1 MPQLMHRVLDAGY
14 MRFARY
20 VALPILG
27 GGLVGIAIV
36 LWLGGSPPTGDG
48 FADAVDQAAP
58 AVVNIFSRKVV
69 AAYQHPICRLPRFR
83 GLCEDSGRMRSSL
96 GSGVMAR
103 EDGYILTNNH
113 VIAGADDILVA
124 FPNGRQAQAAVVGTD
139 VETDLAVIKVA
150 GDGYAAID
158 RADSG
163 ALRVGDVVLAI
174 GNPFNV
180 GQTVSLGIVSAK
192 GRYGI
197 GASPWDDFIQTD
209 AAVHPGNS
217 GGPLVDS
224 EGRMVGVNTLIY
236 SPDGSAEGVGIGF
249 AIPSELAFDVL
260 DQIIANGRVERGWL
274 GVDLAAGP
282 NGLVVTRVLPGTPA
296 SGAGI
301 RTGDVILA
309 INGEPATSM
318 RSVVQRMRATEP
330 GAELTIRLRR
340 DGSELT
346 VRAAAAVRPTPRR

>member
-1 MPQLMHRVLDAGY
+1 MSQLL
-14 MRFARY
+14 RY

-36 LWLGGSPPTGDG
+36 LWLRGTAPAANEG

-69 AAYQHPICRLPRFR
+69 AAYRHPICRLARFR
-83 GLCEDSGRMRSSL
+83 HLCEDSGRMRSSL

-124 FPNGRQAQAAVVGTD
+124 FPNGHQAQAAVVGTD

-150 GDGYAAID
+150 GDGFAAIE
-158 RADSG
+158 RADSD

-224 EGRMVGVNTLIY
+224 DGRMVGVNTLIY

-274 GVDLAAGP
+274 GVDLAARQG
-282 NGLVVTRVLPGTPA
+282 GLVVARVLPGTPA
-296 SGAGI
+296 AGAGI
-301 RTGDVILA
+301 RAGDIILA
-309 INGEPATSM
+309 INGEAASSM
-318 RSVVQRMRATEP
+318 RSVVQRMRAIEP

-340 DGSELT
+340 QDAELT

>member
-1 MPQLMHRVLDAGY
+1 MSQLSHRAHYARYV
-14 MRFARY
+14 RY
-20 VALPILG
+20 VALPVLG
-27 GGLVGIAIV
+27 GGLVGVIIV
-36 LWLGGSPPTGDG
+36 LWLRGAPPPAGDG
-48 FADAVDQAAP
+48 FADAVDRAAP

-69 AAYQHPICRLPRFR
+69 AAYRHPICGLPRFR

-139 VETDLAVIKVA
+139 LETDLAVIKVA
-150 GDGYAAID
+150 GDGLAAIE
-158 RADSG
+158 RADSDV
-163 ALRVGDVVLAI
+163 LRVGDVVLAI

-249 AIPSELAFDVL
+249 AIPSKLAFDVL

-282 NGLVVTRVLPGTPA
+282 GGLVVARVLPGTPA

-301 RTGDVILA
+301 LAGDIILA
-309 INGEPATSM
+309 INGQTATSM

-330 GAELTIRLRR
+330 GATLTIRLRR
-340 DGSELT
+340 GTAELT
-346 VRAAAAVRPTPRR
+346 VRAAVAVRPTPSR

>member
-1 MPQLMHRVLDAGY
+1 MSQLL
-14 MRFARY
+14 RY

-27 GGLVGIAIV
+27 GAFVGVVIV
-36 LWLGGSPPTGDG
+36 LWLRGVTPPAVNG
-48 FADAVDQAAP
+48 FADAVDRAAP

-69 AAYQHPICRLPRFR
+69 AAYRHPICRLAQFR

-124 FPNGRQAQAAVVGTD
+124 FPNGSQAQAAVVGTD

-150 GDGYAAID
+150 GDGFAAIE

-163 ALRVGDVVLAI
+163 ALRVGDMVLAI

-224 EGRMVGVNTLIY
+224 AGRMVGVNTLIY

-282 NGLVVTRVLPGTPA
+282 GGLVVARVLPGTPA
-296 SGAGI
+296 ARAGI
-301 RTGDVILA
+301 RPGDIILA
-309 INGEPATSM
+309 INGEAASSM
-318 RSVVQRMRATEP
+318 RSVVQRMRAIEP
-330 GAELTIRLRR
+330 GVEFTIRLRR
-340 DGSELT
+340 QGADFT
-346 VRAAAAVRPTPRR
+346 VRAAAAVRPTTGP

>member
-1 MPQLMHRVLDAGY
+1 MPKISRYV
-14 MRFARY
+14 RY

-36 LWLGGSPPTGDG
+36 LWLRGASPAGNDG

-58 AVVNIFSRKVV
+58 AVVNIFSRKMV
-69 AAYQHPICRLPRFR
+69 ATYRHPICRLPRFR
-83 GLCEDSGRMRSSL
+83 ALCEDSGRMRSSL

-150 GDGYAAID
+150 GDGYAAIE
-158 RADSG
+158 RADSES
-163 ALRVGDVVLAI
+163 LRVGDVVLAI

-192 GRYGI
+192 GRHGI
-197 GASPWDDFIQTD
+197 GASPWDDFLQTD

-274 GVDLAAGP
+274 GVDLAAGAT
-282 NGLVVTRVLPGTPA
+282 GLVVARVIPGTPA
-296 SGAGI
+296 SSAGI
-301 RTGDVILA
+301 RAGDVILA
-309 INGEPATSM
+309 INGDAATSM
-318 RSVVQRMRATEP
+318 RSVVQRMRSTEP
-330 GAELTIRLRR
+330 GAELAIRLRR
-340 DGSELT
+340 DDSEIT